1 MKKNEKLEKK
11 ASEFMDSLKESESA
25 VLMCSDS
32 NDGFFYSAFA
42 SRSEVGA
49 VIATI
54 LSDYFDD
61 DKKHATVL
69 AEGVLLGLASL
80 VKMRTKAGYAI
91 TKVVAKAAA
100 ESMEGMLKDLREK
113 LAELVEDDDDDDKGD
128 ADKDDYEDCERCDER
143 RTCPLP
149 QAIKYRKANHIH
161 APRRKSRKGGNDSKC
176 N

>member
-32 NDGFFYSAFA
+32 KDGFFYSAFA
-42 SRSEVGA
+42 SCSEVGA
-49 VIATI
+49 AIATI

-69 AEGVLLGLASL
+69 AEGVLLGLAGL
-80 VKMRTKAGYAI
+80 VKMRTKAGQAI
-91 TKVVAKAAA
+91 TRVVANAAA
-100 ESMEGMLKDLREK
+100 DATEGMLKDLREK
-113 LAELVEDDDDDDKGD
+113 LAKLVEDDDDDDK
-128 ADKDDYEDCERCDER
+128 DDFEDCERCDER
-143 RTCPLP
+143 RTCQLP
-149 QAIKYRKANHIH
+149 QAIKYRKANGIH

>member
-49 VIATI
+49 AIATI

-61 DKKHATVL
+61 DKKHASVL
-69 AEGVLLGLASL
+69 AEGVLLGLAEL
-80 VKMRTKAGYAI
+80 VKMRTKAGQAI
-91 TKVVAKAAA
+91 TRVVAKAAA

-113 LAELVEDDDDDDKGD
+113 LAELVEDDDDADKE
-128 ADKDDYEDCERCDER
+128 KDDYEDCEHCDER

-161 APRRKSRKGGNDSKC
+161 APRGKNGKRKKDEKSN
-176 N
+176 